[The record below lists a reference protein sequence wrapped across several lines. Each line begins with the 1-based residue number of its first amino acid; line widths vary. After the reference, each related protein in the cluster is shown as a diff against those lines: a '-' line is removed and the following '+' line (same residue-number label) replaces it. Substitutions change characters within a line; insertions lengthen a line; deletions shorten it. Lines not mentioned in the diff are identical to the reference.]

1 MMEEHGQRA
10 DAAAKGAP
18 RMMGLDFGAKTV
30 GVAVSD
36 PLGMTAQPLETIV
49 REREDKLRRTLA
61 RIEELIRAYNVGTL
75 VLGLPKNM
83 DNRIGARAEK
93 TIAFQETLRRRTGL
107 PVVLWDERLTTNQA
121 RRVLAEAGIA
131 GKNQKQHLDA
141 MAAAL
146 ILESYM
152 SAENAAGTGDGRTA
166 EENVE

>member
-107 PVVLWDERLTTNQA
+107 PVVLWDERLTTAQA
-121 RRVLAEAGIA
+121 RRVLEEAGIA
-131 GKNQKQHLDA
+131 GQKHKQYLDA

>member
-1 MMEEHGQRA
+1 MREGHGQEP
-10 DAAAKGAP
+10 DAAVKGAS
-18 RMMGLDFGAKTV
+18 RVMGLDFGAKTV

-61 RIEELIRAYNVGTL
+61 RIEELIRTYDVGTL

-83 DNRIGARAEK
+83 DNGIGSRAEK

-107 PVVLWDERLTTNQA
+107 PVVLWDERLTTAQA
-121 RRVLAEAGIA
+121 RRVLNEAGIA
-131 GKNQKQHLDA
+131 GQKHKRYLDA

-152 SAENAAGTGDGRTA
+152 AAENAAGIDSDRTA
-166 EENVE
+166 GKSME

>member
-1 MMEEHGQRA
+1 MKRILAFDPGER
-10 DAAAKGAP
+10 
-18 RMMGLDFGAKTV
+18 RV

-75 VLGLPKNM
+75 VVGLPKNM

-121 RRVLAEAGIA
+121 RRVLTEAGIA